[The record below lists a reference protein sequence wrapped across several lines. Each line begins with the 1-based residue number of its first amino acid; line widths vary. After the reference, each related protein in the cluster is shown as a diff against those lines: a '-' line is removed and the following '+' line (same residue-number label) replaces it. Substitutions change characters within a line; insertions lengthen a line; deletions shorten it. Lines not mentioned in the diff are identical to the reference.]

1 MFKKLTIT
9 GIVFAAIASAA
20 PVQTQTTKIG
30 DISVAVSPVF
40 ANFKGEKGENGTG
53 FNVKIGNNQLIL
65 NYQNINGSFSKKE
78 IEAENKYV
86 FLMHQSIQTKNN
98 DKKINNFIG
107 IKYDYHLDFLT
118 KIDDFD
124 SQNSSSL
131 AFLEAKAGISIN
143 NNNPFLLNAS
153 FNFLKK
159 LTKNNLI
166 VYVKVGATRY
176 NFGTEFLASSGLAF
190 NF

>member
-1 MFKKLTIT
+1 MFKKL
-9 GIVFAAIASAA
+9 GIVFAAIASIASAA
-20 PVQTQTTKIG
+20 PVQTTTKIG
-30 DISVAVSPVF
+30 NIGVAVSPVF
-40 ANFKGEKGENGTG
+40 ANFKGENGSG
-53 FNVKIGNNQLIL
+53 FNVEIGNNQLIL

-86 FLMHQSIQTKNN
+86 FLMHQSIQTKDD

-107 IKYDYHLDFLT
+107 LKYDYHLDFFT

-124 SQNSSSL
+124 SQNSPSL

-166 VYVKVGATRY
+166 GYVKLDATRY
-176 NFGTEFLASSGLAF
+176 NFGTEFSANAGLAF

>member
-30 DISVAVSPVF
+30 DIGFAVSPVF
-40 ANFKGEKGENGTG
+40 ANFKGKNGTG
-53 FNVKIGNNQLIL
+53 FNVNIGNNQLIL
-65 NYQNINGSFSKKE
+65 NYQNINSSFFSKKE
-78 IEAENKYV
+78 IKAENKYV

-166 VYVKVGATRY
+166 GYVKVGATRY
-176 NFGTEFLASSGLAF
+176 NLGTEFSASSGLAF

>member
-20 PVQTQTTKIG
+20 PVQTTTKIG
-30 DISVAVSPVF
+30 DIGVAVSPVF
-40 ANFKGEKGENGTG
+40 ANFKGENGTG

-78 IEAENKYV
+78 IKAENKYV
-86 FLMHQSIQTKNN
+86 FLMHQSIQTKDEI

-166 VYVKVGATRY
+166 GYVKLDATRY
-176 NFGTEFLASSGLAF
+176 NFGTEFSASSGLAF

>member
-1 MFKKLTIT
+1 MFKKL
-9 GIVFAAIASAA
+9 GIVFAAIASIASAA
-20 PVQTQTTKIG
+20 PVQT
-30 DISVAVSPVF
+30 VAVSPVF
-40 ANFKGEKGENGTG
+40 ANFKGKNGTG
-53 FNVKIGNNQLIL
+53 FNVNIGNNQLIL
-65 NYQNINGSFSKKE
+65 NYLNINGSFSKKE

-86 FLMHQSIQTKNN
+86 FLTHQSIQTKDY

-124 SQNSSSL
+124 QNSPSL

-166 VYVKVGATRY
+166 GYVKLGATRY